1 MTAGVR
7 TIGLLLAVLLDE
19 PEEVGTGSWGLA
31 PVR

>member
-1 MTAGVR
+1 MTASVK

-19 PEEVGTGSWGLA
+19 PEDVSNGSWGAA